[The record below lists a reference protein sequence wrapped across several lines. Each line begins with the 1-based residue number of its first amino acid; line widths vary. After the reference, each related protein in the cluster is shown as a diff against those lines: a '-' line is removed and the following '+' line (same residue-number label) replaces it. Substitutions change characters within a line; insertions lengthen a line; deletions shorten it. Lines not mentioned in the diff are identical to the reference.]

1 MLNWRKIKDFYPA
14 FDRSFSC
21 HNPILGI
28 QADGNVVPC
37 CLAYDDSISQGNIKN
52 KTLKDMLEN
61 NEFLK
66 NLRSK
71 NGKKHI
77 TCRKCMGEKTRRGVI
92 FQFLR
97 RKLNNLFN

>member
-1 MLNWRKIKDFYPA
+1 
-14 FDRSFSC
+14 
-21 HNPILGI
+21 
-28 QADGNVVPC
+28 
-37 CLAYDDSISQGNIKN
+37 
-52 KTLKDMLEN
+52 MLEN

-97 RKLNNLFN
+97 RKLNNVFN